1 MSINYLAI
9 VVAALLSTVVS
20 FLYYA
25 FLNRQITS
33 VRAAAAKAIQSKK
46 ADIRTTITPN
56 KIIVELTR
64 MFILGLVLAYACG
77 LLGITSLQQA
87 AFLSF
92 WLWIGFP
99 VVLLTGL
106 VTNERFPARLA
117 VLHAGDWLLRLLIFT
132 CLLSVW
138 HEPI

>member
-1 MSINYLAI
+1 MSVNYLAI
-9 VVAALLSTVVS
+9 VVAALLSSIFS

-25 FLNRQITS
+25 LLNRQIIGA
-33 VRAAAAKAIQSKK
+33 REAAAKATQSKK
-46 ADIRTTITPN
+46 VDIRTTITPN
-56 KIIVELTR
+56 KIIIELTR

-87 AFLSF
+87 VLLSF

-106 VTNERFPARLA
+106 VTNERFPAKLA
-117 VLHAGDWLLRLLIFT
+117 ALHAGDWLIRLLIFT
-132 CLLSVW
+132 VFLSAW
-138 HEPI
+138 H